1 MTMYK
6 RLAKAFLYGLIGLC
20 AVILLPS
27 LLILG
32 TETGSQ
38 WVVSNAS
45 KRLPLEL
52 TFEKFEGTLL
62 DEFTF
67 SDLQFDMDAFS
78 LHTRRLSIDWSP
90 TKLFAGT
97 AQINTVALTD
107 AEAWVRA
114 ASPSE
119 AQSTSQAQWPQIALP
134 IDVMLSSVRIDDIL
148 LHLPNQQAQTFSL
161 KTGLSLKGSGTLDI
175 DQLAVSH
182 NYATLELTARVGL
195 NPSQSVNMDSNI
207 GIRVPDWPQTNIK
220 LTADGDAN
228 QLQGELITQ
237 ASIASTTQFTIN
249 NLLDELN
256 FDVATQIK
264 QSKLVPLLDTLGLS
278 GIEHADISGEI
289 TTQGNLNDISIAP
302 DLQLSVNE
310 QHGRVFGNL
319 HYTGNR
325 IELSPLSAALE
336 GQVTTH
342 LDVAGSINLASTPKF
357 DLEVRSDEVAAEQIK
372 GAAIEKLRVNV
383 TGTLAQ
389 LYVKPEFSVL
399 PANQSAINVSADVRL
414 DDDIVTVSQLDIVQN
429 ENVLSGNA
437 RADLDNLKLVT
448 QLEGAWQQEPIKLA
462 ADVSYKAPY
471 LFIEKLN
478 ANWRNNTLTA
488 TGDLRPGSAVKLD
501 LNARDLSDLPV
512 PGLQLTGGFTAKGEL
527 TGSLDSPSL
536 SVDLNSDRI
545 GIGEQVINEVALAFA
560 GDSSNQSTQLQLR
573 YQDVAMEIATDTA
586 LSEQQVSAR
595 INTLS
600 FAQPD
605 VGRFELSEQSK
616 LTYQFKDTTLDLSK
630 LCLSKQQES
639 ICFEASMVGEKL
651 HTSVGLTELPL
662 ALVEPFIP
670 VNDMV
675 LQGTLS
681 GQFDS
686 QIKTLDSIEI
696 STASGRFGI
705 SNFRIEQNDDQIDF
719 NKAELTIN
727 KRVNS
732 ESVNIVMDLASDEV
746 GASVNADLALSPNL
760 SQPNIK
766 GRVNASLDDLSIVQ
780 TFTTQVAQLEGK
792 LDAQLELSTQD
803 GNLLITPNAQ
813 VKIANALISRTGT
826 SISETVISVAG
837 SPGSPNMELSG
848 EGKVGN
854 GTFNLDGSFD
864 VSNFTGDVEFN
875 GDRLVV
881 MDSPRIRLMASPNL
895 ALSVSEDIIE
905 LTGKVLIPEAN
916 ISPPDLSSTVTPSPD
931 VTVIQR
937 QQKRSQ
943 ARTVKTNLSITLGDD
958 VRVDAYGFNGRLE
971 GGLNVTQA
979 GQSVPTGSGTISVAT
994 GDYEIYGQKLSI
1006 DRGQFIFNGGPLSNP
1021 ALNLRV
1027 TRSLSEVT
1035 DGPNSV
1041 GARVLGSLNRPELDL
1056 FSDPAMPDASVL
1068 SYLLFGR
1075 GPTSNSESQNLELQA
1090 ALLVGGKTTGA
1101 LTQSLKETFSL
1112 DEVAIDSETSDVND
1126 TSLYIGKYLS
1136 PNLYIKYGIGLIEST
1151 SSFYLRYR
1159 FTDNLWF
1166 ESSSSTE
1173 SQGADIIYSI
1183 EK

>member
-38 WVVSNAS
+38 WVVSNVS

-78 LHTRRLSIDWSP
+78 LHTRRLSVDWSP

-119 AQSTSQAQWPQIALP
+119 EQSTSQAQWPHIALP

-161 KTGLSLKGSGTLDI
+161 KTGLSLKGSGTLNI

-195 NPSQSVNMDSNI
+195 NPSQSVNIDSNI

-220 LTADGDAN
+220 LSADGDAN
-228 QLQGELITQ
+228 QLQGELTTQ

-264 QSKLVPLLDTLGLS
+264 QSRLVPLLDTLGLS
-278 GIEHADISGEI
+278 GIEHANISGEI

-310 QHGRVFGNL
+310 QHGRIFGNL

-325 IELSPLSAALE
+325 IDLSPLSAALK
-336 GQVTTH
+336 GQVTTDI
-342 LDVAGSINLASTPKF
+342 DVAGSINLASTPEF

-471 LFIEKLN
+471 LFIEELN
-478 ANWRNNTLTA
+478 ANWRNNTLIA

-501 LNARDLSDLPV
+501 LNARDLSELPI

-545 GIGEQVINEVALAFA
+545 GIGEQVIDEVALAFE
-560 GDSSNQSTQLQLR
+560 GDMSNQSTQLQLR
-573 YQDVAMEIATDTA
+573 YQDVAIEIATDTA
-586 LSEQQVSAR
+586 FTTEGVTAHIDALS
-595 INTLS
+595 L
-600 FAQPD
+600 AQSD

-616 LTYQFKDTTLDLSK
+616 LVYQFKNNTLELSK

-639 ICFEASMVGEKL
+639 ICFEASMAGEKL
-651 HTSVGLTELPL
+651 HTSIGLTELPL
-662 ALVEPFIP
+662 ALIEPFIP

-686 QIKTLDSIEI
+686 QINQLESIEI

-705 SNFRIEQNDDQIDF
+705 SDFRIEQNEEQIDF
-719 NKAELTIN
+719 NTAELTIN
-727 KRVNS
+727 KRANS
-732 ESVNIVMDLASDEV
+732 ESVSIVMDLVSDEV

-780 TFTTQVAQLEGK
+780 TFTTQVAQLEGE
-792 LDAQLELSTQD
+792 LDAQLELSTQG
-803 GNLLITPNAQ
+803 GNVLITPNAK

-826 SISETVISVAG
+826 SISDTVISVAG

-848 EGKVGN
+848 DGKVGN
-854 GTFNLDGSFD
+854 GAFSFEGSFD
-864 VSNFTGDVEFN
+864 VPNFTGDVEFN
-875 GDRLVV
+875 GERLVV

-1056 FSDPAMPDASVL
+1056 FSDPPMPDASVL